1 DPSLA
6 QMGDDDG
13 LYGMPITVEGY
24 GLIYNNAIMDEY
36 FASDNKSTNYTSMDE
51 INNLDTLTEVV
62 EDMTALKD
70 ELGIE
75 GVFSST
81 SLASGEQWRF
91 QTHLANLP
99 IYYEYEDKGVE
110 SLEEIDFTYSENY
123 KDI

>member
-1 DPSLA
+1 MSGEVNQSLPSILLVHGGA
-6 QMGDDDG
+6 GGRVQ
-13 LYGMPITVEGY
+13 
-24 GLIYNNAIMDEY
+24 
-36 FASDNKSTNYTSMDE
+36 
-51 INNLDTLTEVV
+51 VV

-99 IYYEYEDKGVE
+99 IYYEYKDKDGNDIK
-110 SLEEIDFTYSENY
+110 ID
-123 KDI
+123 